1 MRIIL
6 RIASMLCK
14 YRIRV
19 ILAYCCLFTAAGL
32 ALFIPR
38 LTGQAIDLAIG
49 LGQPGTLTLV
59 ALSIVAASFFRGIFG
74 YGHTYL
80 ARSLSQRVAY
90 DLRNKIYDH
99 LQQLSY
105 AFHDR
110 SRTGQLMSRATVDV
124 EGVRAFVGFA
134 LFRGV
139 YFLALL
145 LAITCLLLITNW
157 KLALLC
163 LSILPFISF
172 RTVKISSRLRGLWTQ
187 IHHSI
192 GVLGNIVQE
201 NLVGTR
207 VVRAFCRQDFE
218 SEKFRSRA
226 QILYR
231 QELEASR
238 QVALNSPLLSLA
250 LILAMAVILWYGGR
264 QVIAAELTP
273 GELAQFI
280 LYLFMLR
287 TPIRMIGWLVMLYS
301 RAVSCGERIF
311 TILDEVSPVREKPGA
326 IDMAAA
332 EGLIRFDGVSFS
344 YSTSSPALHNIT
356 FEARP
361 GQTIAL
367 VGATGSGK
375 STIANLIPRFYDAT
389 AGSIS
394 IDNTDVKDITLSSL
408 RHLIGIVHQDTF
420 LFSGTIRENISYG
433 KTDAT
438 TEEITATARA
448 AQLHDFIATLPQGY
462 DTWIGERGVTL
473 SGGQKQRLAIA
484 RTLLLNPSIIIM
496 DDSTSS
502 VDTETEYHIQQ
513 AMTKLLSG
521 RTAFIIAQRLW
532 SVQMADI
539 ILVLRDGEI
548 IERGTHHE
556 LMARSSFYRELYS
569 TQLQPGEAVEKTEP
583 GLAATTAGDS
593 DPPEATDNKKPNN
606 HYRHH
611 QPSPTTLDRSDD
623 TTFGKVYDSRVVS
636 RLLSYIAPYKLQVLM
651 ATGATLVYTFTT
663 VAVPYLIGV
672 AINESIATGDLLRLD
687 MIILLFLGNGLLNW
701 LAHYTQL
708 IMEAKAGKQALF
720 DLRCRLFNHLQRL
733 PLPFFDRNATGRIMS
748 RLQNDVQHIGDFLS
762 SSALTAAAELLSLA
776 GIVIALTIMNLEL
789 ALITFTIIPFLFLFL
804 VFWRRHVR
812 SYYLQIRAAIAA
824 VNGMLQE
831 TISGVRVIQSLSRE
845 RVNSRR
851 FEKLN
856 RAHFAANVGA
866 ARISAT
872 MAPVVELLMAGAT
885 ASVLVFGGAKTLA
898 GGLQAGVL
906 VAFAIYIQRF
916 FDPIRTLTME
926 YAELQQAMASG
937 VRIFELL
944 DVKAEAAETDRPQKL
959 SRIQGEIRFE
969 NVSFG
974 YNPEQEVL
982 HNINLVIHPGEKVAL
997 VGPTGAGKSTL
1008 VSLLTRFYR
1017 VSQGH
1022 ISIDGYD
1029 LNCVEP
1035 ASFLQQVSVVLQEP
1049 FLFSATIRDNIRYGC
1064 LTASNEEIV
1073 AAAEAVGADG
1083 FIRHLAKGYL
1093 TELEERGQNLS
1104 MGQRQLISF
1113 ARALVGSPRIILL
1126 DEATASID
1134 SYTETLI
1141 QKAMGHL
1148 LLGRTALIIA
1158 HRLSTVRNADRIIVL
1173 DKGKIVE
1180 EGRHEELINRGG
1192 LYARLYRMSYNSVSA
1207 PH

>member
-1 MRIIL
+1 
-6 RIASMLCK
+6 
-14 YRIRV
+14 
-19 ILAYCCLFTAAGL
+19 
-32 ALFIPR
+32 
-38 LTGQAIDLAIG
+38 
-49 LGQPGTLTLV
+49 
-59 ALSIVAASFFRGIFG
+59 
-74 YGHTYL
+74 
-80 ARSLSQRVAY
+80 
-90 DLRNKIYDH
+90 
-99 LQQLSY
+99 
-105 AFHDR
+105 
-110 SRTGQLMSRATVDV
+110 
-124 EGVRAFVGFA
+124 
-134 LFRGV
+134 
-139 YFLALL
+139 
-145 LAITCLLLITNW
+145 
-157 KLALLC
+157 
-163 LSILPFISF
+163 
-172 RTVKISSRLRGLWTQ
+172 
-187 IHHSI
+187 
-192 GVLGNIVQE
+192 
-201 NLVGTR
+201 
-207 VVRAFCRQDFE
+207 
-218 SEKFRSRA
+218 
-226 QILYR
+226 
-231 QELEASR
+231 
-238 QVALNSPLLSLA
+238 
-250 LILAMAVILWYGGR
+250 
-264 QVIAAELTP
+264 
-273 GELAQFI
+273 
-280 LYLFMLR
+280 
-287 TPIRMIGWLVMLYS
+287 
-301 RAVSCGERIF
+301 
-311 TILDEVSPVREKPGA
+311 
-326 IDMAAA
+326 
-332 EGLIRFDGVSFS
+332 
-344 YSTSSPALHNIT
+344 
-356 FEARP
+356 
-361 GQTIAL
+361 

-389 AGSIS
+389 TGNIF
-394 IDNTDVKDITLSSL
+394 IDNINAKDITLGSL
-408 RHLIGIVHQDTF
+408 RRLIGIVHQDTF

-438 TEEITATARA
+438 KEEIMASART
-448 AQLHDFIATLPQGY
+448 AQLHDFITTLPQGY

-496 DDSTSS
+496 DDYTSS
-502 VDTETEYHIQQ
+502 VDMETEYHIQQ
-513 AMTKLLSG
+513 AMAKLLSG

-539 ILVLRDGEI
+539 VLVLRDGEI
-548 IERGTHHE
+548 IERGTHRE
-556 LMARSSFYRELYS
+556 LMVRSSFYRELYS
-569 TQLQPGEAVEKTEP
+569 TQLQPVEAVEKTEP
-583 GLAATTAGDS
+583 GLTATTAGDRE
-593 DPPEATDNKKPNN
+593 PPEAPDNKNPNN
-606 HYRHH
+606 HYHH
-611 QPSPTTLDRSDD
+611 QQRSATTLDRSED

-636 RLLSYIAPYKLQVLM
+636 RLLGYLAPYKLQVLM
-651 ATGATLVYTFTT
+651 ATGATLVYTLTT

-672 AINESIATGDLLRLD
+672 AINESIAAGDLLRLD
-687 MIILLFLGNGLLNW
+687 LIILLFLGNGLLNW

-720 DLRCRLFNHLQRL
+720 DLRCRLFNR
-733 PLPFFDRNATGRIMS
+733 
-748 RLQNDVQHIGDFLS
+748 DFLS
-762 SSALTAAAELLSLA
+762 SSALTATAELLSLA
-776 GIVIALTIMNLEL
+776 GIVIALIIMNLEL
-789 ALITFTIIPFLFLFL
+789 ALITFTSIPFLFLFL

-944 DVKAEAAETDRPQKL
+944 DVKTEAVEIDRTQKL
-959 SRIQGEIRFE
+959 PWVQGEIRFE

-974 YNPEQEVL
+974 YNPGQEVL

-1017 VSQGH
+1017 VSQGR

-1049 FLFSATIRDNIRYGC
+1049 FLFSATIQDNIRYGC
-1064 LTASNEEIV
+1064 LTASDAEIV
-1073 AAAEAVGADG
+1073 ATAEAVGADG
-1083 FIRHLAKGYL
+1083 FIRHLKKGYL

-1173 DKGKIVE
+1173 DRGKIVE
-1180 EGRHEELINRGG
+1180 EGKHEELITRGG
-1192 LYARLYRMSYNSVSA
+1192 LYARLYRMSYNSVFA
-1207 PH
+1207 RR